1 MSFIN
6 SPWWNRPLLSNRDF
20 AVAVAGRALSVLG
33 DEVALVTLTLRLQ
46 ETHARPYLVAL
57 LLAAGLVP
65 FVLLTRL
72 AGRVADTV
80 DSRRVLVTAS
90 LVQAA
95 CCVPLVFARQ
105 PAEMIVLVALIGT
118 GAAFG
123 QPTWQALIPR
133 ILRER
138 HLAAGIS
145 TQQSVSSLALVIG
158 PALGGVLAGAFGT
171 GVPIVADA
179 VSFAGL
185 ALAALA
191 VRTRRAGGRRRG
203 PEHEHEAEREAER
216 ERSGWAVLRADSI
229 LAPLVAG
236 LVAFTLLVQ
245 MVTVVMVF
253 LVRDTLHAG
262 PAWYGGVEA
271 AWMVGIVVGSAACG
285 RIRSDVSRA
294 QVALLGTG
302 LIAVA
307 LAGYGLAPTV
317 LALAPLAAL
326 GGLGNGL
333 LNSCVSTLVV
343 TRTDHQLRGRVSAAL
358 NGAVNG
364 ASVVSFAAGG
374 GLAAWLA
381 PRDICLIAGALG
393 LTAAIIAAAR
403 VTAATRRLT
412 ALPATRRPVAP

>member
-6 SPWWNRPLLSNRDF
+6 LPWSNRPLLSNRDF
-20 AVAVAGRALSVLG
+20 AVAVAGRACSVLG

-46 ETHARPYLVAL
+46 EAHARPYLVAL
-57 LLAAGLVP
+57 LLVAGLVP

-90 LVQAA
+90 LAQAL

-123 QPTWQALIPR
+123 QPTWQALVPR

-145 TQQSVSSLALVIG
+145 TQQSFSSVALVIG

-203 PEHEHEAEREAER
+203 PEHEAER
-216 ERSGWAVLRADSI
+216 ERGGWAVLRADSI

-262 PAWYGGVEA
+262 PAWYGGLEA
-271 AWMVGIVVGSAACG
+271 AWMVGIVVGSATCG

-294 QVALLGTG
+294 QVAVLGTG

-307 LAGYGLAPTV
+307 LAGYGLAPDV
-317 LALAPLAAL
+317 LAMAPLAML

-403 VTAATRRLT
+403 VTAATRRL
-412 ALPATRRPVAP
+412 AVVASS

>member
-6 SPWWNRPLLSNRDF
+6 LPWSNRPLLSNRDF
-20 AVAVAGRALSVLG
+20 VVAVAGRALSVLG
-33 DEVALVTLTLRLQ
+33 DQVALVTLTLRLQ

-90 LVQAA
+90 LAQAA

-123 QPTWQALIPR
+123 QPTWQALVPR
-133 ILRER
+133 ILGEQ
-138 HLAAGIS
+138 HLAAAIS
-145 TQQSVSSLALVIG
+145 AQQSCSSLALVLG
-158 PALGGVLAGAFGT
+158 PALGGVLAGVFGT
-171 GVPIVADA
+171 RVPIAADA
-179 VSFAGL
+179 VSFAVL

-191 VRTRRAGGRRRG
+191 VRTRRAGGRARG
-203 PEHEHEAEREAER
+203 QEPGAKR
-216 ERSGWAVLRADSI
+216 ERGGWAVLRSDSI

-236 LVAFTLLVQ
+236 LVVFVLLSE
-245 MVTVVMVF
+245 MVTVVLVF
-253 LVRDTLHAG
+253 LVRETLHAG
-262 PAWYGGVEA
+262 PAWYGGLEA

-285 RIRSDVSRA
+285 RIRSDASRA
-294 QVALLGTG
+294 QVALLGLG

-317 LALAPLAAL
+317 LAVTPLAVL

-333 LNSCVSTLVV
+333 MNSCVSTLVV
-343 TRTDHQLRGRVSAAL
+343 TRTDHQVRGRVSAAL

-364 ASVVSFAAGG
+364 ASVVSLAAGG

-393 LTAAIIAAAR
+393 LIAASIAAVR
-403 VTAATRRLT
+403 VTAATRRL
-412 ALPATRRPVAP
+412 AVPASS